1 MESSDD
7 DESNELRN
15 VAVEIV
21 SGVKSI
27 RDIRSQTQEVC
38 NIDKTMTFLSKIE
51 TDEQDELRF
60 GITPEVYG

>member
-21 SGVKSI
+21 SGVQSI

>member
-21 SGVKSI
+21 SGVESI
-27 RDIRSQTQEVC
+27 RDIRSQTLKKFV
-38 NIDKTMTFLSKIE
+38 T
-51 TDEQDELRF
+51 
-60 GITPEVYG
+60 